1 LKEYITIIFHEHHK
15 NYGYRKVRAELQDKY
30 NLVVGEKIVRRLMHE
45 LGFKSQARKKNKK
58 SVSGNKVNNGAGHI
72 YQNLL
77 KRDFTTSKI
86 SEKWVTDVTE
96 FPIGDTKLFLS
107 SLMDL
112 HDNYILG
119 YQLSESHDIQL
130 VEDTLNAALKTRNKE
145 EGIILHSDRGMPY
158 RSNRWK
164 ELMNEHTII
173 PSMSRKANAL
183 DNACAESFFSFLK
196 SERKQLKKI
205 KDIEEAKQII
215 HEYID
220 YYNHKRIQGVLGY
233 KTPKQFAAAC

>member
-86 SEKWVTDVTE
+86 SES
-96 FPIGDTKLFLS
+96 GL
-107 SLMDL
+107 LM
-112 HDNYILG
+112 
-119 YQLSESHDIQL
+119 
-130 VEDTLNAALKTRNKE
+130 
-145 EGIILHSDRGMPY
+145 
-158 RSNRWK
+158 
-164 ELMNEHTII
+164 
-173 PSMSRKANAL
+173 
-183 DNACAESFFSFLK
+183 
-196 SERKQLKKI
+196 
-205 KDIEEAKQII
+205 
-215 HEYID
+215 
-220 YYNHKRIQGVLGY
+220 
-233 KTPKQFAAAC
+233 

>member
-1 LKEYITIIFHEHHK
+1 M
-15 NYGYRKVRAELQDKY
+15 Q
-30 NLVVGEKIVRRLMHE
+30 E
-45 LGFKSQARKKNKK
+45 LGFKSQARKEKKK
-58 SVSGNKVNNGAGHI
+58 SVSGNKVKNGAGHI
-72 YQNLL
+72 YKNLL
-77 KRDFTTSKI
+77 KRDFTTTKK

-96 FPIGDTKLFLS
+96 FPIGNTKLFLS

-130 VEDTLNAALKTRNKE
+130 VEDTLNAALISRSKE
-145 EGIILHSDRGMPY
+145 DGIILHSDRGMPY

-164 ELMNEHTII
+164 ELMKEHTII
-173 PSMSRKANAL
+173 PSMSRQAYAL

-196 SERKQLKKI
+196 AERKQLKKVKSI
-205 KDIEEAKQII
+205 DEAKQII

-233 KTPKQFAAAC
+233 KTPEQYGAAC